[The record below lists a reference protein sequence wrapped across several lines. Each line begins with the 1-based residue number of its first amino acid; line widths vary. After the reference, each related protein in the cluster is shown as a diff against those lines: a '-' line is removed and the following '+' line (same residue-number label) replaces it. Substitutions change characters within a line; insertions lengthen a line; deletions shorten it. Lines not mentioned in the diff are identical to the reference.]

1 MRGMKQPTSGAKKK
15 VLNLRRSGRSE
26 CVHRT
31 AEGERSKK
39 EGEGDAEKRLV

>member
-1 MRGMKQPTSGAKKK
+1 VKQPTSGAKRRYY
-15 VLNLRRSGRSE
+15 NRRSGRSE

-31 AEGERSKK
+31 AEEAGKD